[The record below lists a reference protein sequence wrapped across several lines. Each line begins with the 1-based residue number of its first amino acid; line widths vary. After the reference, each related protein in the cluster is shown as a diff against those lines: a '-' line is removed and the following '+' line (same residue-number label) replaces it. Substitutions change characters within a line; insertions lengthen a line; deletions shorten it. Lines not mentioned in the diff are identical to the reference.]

1 MVNDYKELFQ
11 RILPK
16 ITYNYPTP
24 HGINYDVI
32 YENIMVTEGAISIK
46 VDYHRT
52 TPYNKV
58 TVVKKVL
65 NDVLHWEVRDIQK
78 YINLNNK
85 SVIIECNTKEELV

>member
-1 MVNDYKELFQ
+1 MEPDYKTLFQ
-11 RILPK
+11 KILPK
-16 ITYNYPTP
+16 ITYNYPKP
-24 HGINYDVI
+24 IGISYDII
-32 YENIMVTEGAISIK
+32 YENVMTTEGMISIR
-46 VDYHRT
+46 VDYCRT

-65 NDVLHWEVRDIQK
+65 NDVLQREIRDISK